1 MAGNGMFDEHSSTL
15 TEWFVLLQAQFRQT
29 GAAMTGSLMS
39 QTNPAAGLADARQ
52 KFRNKETIMFNRLA
66 LALLAATL
74 ISAPVMAQ
82 APAADTAKPA
92 EHVHKASKGHAMHMK
107 AKKPTKEA
115 GKAKAK
121 KPAATTGAAKS

>member
-1 MAGNGMFDEHSSTL
+1 
-15 TEWFVLLQAQFRQT
+15 
-29 GAAMTGSLMS
+29 
-39 QTNPAAGLADARQ
+39 
-52 KFRNKETIMFNRLA
+52 MFNRIA

-82 APAADTAKPA
+82 APAAPSSAPAADTAKPA
-92 EHVHKASKGHAMHMK
+92 KHVHKASKGHTAHMK

-121 KPAATTGAAKS
+121 KPAATTGVAKS